1 MTEPKRITM
10 VEKRTLVDR
19 VVRLVIGVTELFPE
33 TEVVYVTMFPRR
45 VERCCDKNDHMTEND
60 IVVMDNLRRD
70 VDRDIV
76 DTLRDMGKNIRVLE
90 WWDLLG
96 LDNDKTVADVKK
108 MKLVEN
114 DGVHLSVRANRCAAV
129 SMCIRLREEENEI
142 EDDRS
147 EAGRY
152 IKKARLV

>member
-1 MTEPKRITM
+1 MLRGAVNKS
-10 VEKRTLVDR
+10 
-19 VVRLVIGVTELFPE
+19 
-33 TEVVYVTMFPRR
+33 
-45 VERCCDKNDHMTEND
+45 DHMTEND

-76 DTLRDMGKNIRVLE
+76 DTLKDMGKNIRVLE

-96 LDNDKTVADVKK
+96 LDNDKTVAEVKK
-108 MKLVEN
+108 MKVVES

-129 SMCIRLREEENEI
+129 SLCIRMREEENAI
-142 EDDRS
+142 EEDKS

-152 IKKARLV
+152 IKKAMLL

>member
-1 MTEPKRITM
+1 M
-10 VEKRTLVDR
+10 
-19 VVRLVIGVTELFPE
+19 
-33 TEVVYVTMFPRR
+33 VYVTMFPRH

-60 IVVMDNLRRD
+60 TVVMDNLRRD

-76 DTLRDMGKNIRVLE
+76 DTLRDMGMNIRVLE

-129 SMCIRLREEENEI
+129 SMCIRLREEENENEH

>member
-1 MTEPKRITM
+1 VDLLR
-10 VEKRTLVDR
+10 RDVDR
-19 VVRLVIGVTELFPE
+19 L
-33 TEVVYVTMFPRR
+33 RR
-45 VERCCDKNDHMTEND
+45 DVDR
-60 IVVMDNLRRD
+60 LRRD

-96 LDNDKTVADVKK
+96 LDHDKTVIDVKK

-129 SMCIRLREEENEI
+129 SMCIRLREEENENEH

-147 EAGRY
+147 EARRY
-152 IKKARLV
+152 IKKARLL